1 MFETWNENKNIY
13 KSFRIYYERLARKL
27 LAWQCC
33 LVAVTMV
40 ENIYGEDDQ
49 QQFCIIATAMCNSL
63 PKHERSYDNNSSF
76 GTAQCL
82 QIWAIQVGCNMIP
95 ITDKSDNNKLIL
107 KHLEIKSVVLSEQTD
122 MELTTS
128 QVTWW
133 HVWSLTVSCRSCSC
147 PAAWWPPSWRCW
159 PCGTSSPPTSSH
171 PATSS
176 QQICGGNFLSFNF
189 RIFLYRHKMIAESS
203 NPNYGE
209 ECLENWL
216 KWRLYLSSSADQRL
230 TVYPNTRV
238 SLANLVRLL
247 QETYKIR

>member
-1 MFETWNENKNIY
+1 M
-13 KSFRIYYERLARKL
+13 LP
-27 LAWQCC
+27 C
-33 LVAVTMV
+33 
-40 ENIYGEDDQ
+40 G
-49 QQFCIIATAMCNSL
+49 CNNGAEYMA
-63 PKHERSYDNNSSF
+63 KTTNNSFALLLLPCATRYRSMRDRM
-76 GTAQCL
+76 TIILVLAQPNVCK
-82 QIWAIQVGCNMIP
+82 IWAIQVGCNMIP

-171 PATSS
+171 PASSS

-189 RIFLYRHKMIAESS
+189 RIFLCRHKMIAESS